1 VKYNRLDIVLVKL
14 DPTVGSEIKKT
25 RPCVILSP
33 NLINHNSK
41 TVLIA
46 AITHFDENKAVSPL
60 FVPILASGSTGLTK
74 KSLVT
79 LMQMR
84 TIDISR
90 IIKKMG
96 KLPKQCETSLE
107 FAIKLGT
114 GLERVE

>member
-1 VKYNRLDIVLVKL
+1 MKLNRLDIVLVNL
-14 DPTVGSEIKKT
+14 DPTVGSEIKKV

-33 NLINHNSK
+33 NLINYHSK

-60 FVPILASGSTGLTK
+60 FVPVLAMASTGLSK

-84 TIDISR
+84 TIDKSR
-90 IIKKMG
+90 IVKILG
-96 KLPKQCETSLE
+96 KFPQQSEMNLDY
-107 FAIKLGT
+107 AIKLGT
-114 GLERVE
+114 GLEKIE